1 MKIIYK
7 YIFNN
12 LSSYDTNYYS
22 FNCYVINDISKQFLN
37 ISFSEKPPKSDIISI
52 EYSPEFKDKNIVLN
66 YKCNN
71 GNIFNSRFI
80 DFYNKFNST
89 LKLIYPYFD
98 YLINEIDLNIFSF
111 KILTK
116 IDKYSNN
123 SIYEYINKYAGS
135 YLLLP
140 IQYPAGISFCYIK
153 DKNISR
159 DMILECFGICDYYDD
174 LNDINR
180 IWKD

>member
-1 MKIIYK
+1 M
-7 YIFNN
+7 
-12 LSSYDTNYYS
+12 
-22 FNCYVINDISKQFLN
+22 
-37 ISFSEKPPKSDIISI
+37 EKPPKSDIISI

-116 IDKYSNN
+116 IDKYPNN
-123 SIYEYINKYAGS
+123 SIYEYINKY
-135 YLLLP
+135 
-140 IQYPAGISFCYIK
+140 
-153 DKNISR
+153 D
-159 DMILECFGICDYYDD
+159 
-174 LNDINR
+174 
-180 IWKD
+180 